1 MSKKVRLEHRLKTE
15 QAQKMVLTPALQ
27 QAVTLL
33 QLSTA
38 DLAQYLQEQLLNN
51 PVLEI
56 WESAETEGEP
66 AGFPEA
72 PESSRE
78 MEYWAEFAEEDLP
91 PRGEE
96 QQQVLS
102 VEDCP
107 GEGRDLHEELL
118 EQLRF
123 LDLAP
128 VEYHMAAFLIG
139 NLDDHGYLRYPLA
152 ELAPAAGVTEKELEA
167 ALELVQGL
175 DPPGIGCRSLQEC
188 LLLQLRRR
196 EGVPPLALEIVSR
209 HLDDLVRERYRSIAA
224 ATGATLEQVRQ
235 AVEVIRSLNPR
246 PGSLLGGGSV
256 TRYLVPDLIVKKVD
270 SDYQVLTND
279 AAVPLLTIN
288 PLYRELLRGEAQQ
301 DEQLKA
307 FLREKMESALWL
319 IRCLEQR
326 RLTLFRIAQEIVRIQ
341 RPFLE
346 KGLKELVPLTL
357 KDVARRV
364 KVHESTVSRAV
375 ANKYIQTPRG
385 LYHMKFFFSRGYGEP
400 GGKSYSAHSV
410 KLCLQELIKQE
421 DPQKPYS
428 DAQLARMLQA
438 RGMPLSRRTV
448 AKYRQEQNIPSSS
461 QRRGGWTP

>member
-167 ALELVQGL
+167 ALGWSGL
-175 DPPGIGCRSLQEC
+175 DRRDRLPQPAGVPAR
-188 LLLQLRRR
+188 QLRRR
-196 EGVPPLALEIVSR
+196 RASSLALEIVSR
-209 HLDDLVRERYRSIAA
+209 HLGRSGRERYRSIAA

-235 AVEVIRSLNPR
+235 AVEVR
-246 PGSLLGGGSV
+246 PHPG
-256 TRYLVPDLIVKKVD
+256 R
-270 SDYQVLTND
+270 
-279 AAVPLLTIN
+279 AA
-288 PLYRELLRGEAQQ
+288 LRAAEASP
-301 DEQLKA
+301 A
-307 FLREKMESALWL
+307 TWSP
-319 IRCLEQR
+319 
-326 RLTLFRIAQEIVRIQ
+326 T
-341 RPFLE
+341 
-346 KGLKELVPLTL
+346 
-357 KDVARRV
+357 
-364 KVHESTVSRAV
+364 
-375 ANKYIQTPRG
+375 
-385 LYHMKFFFSRGYGEP
+385 
-400 GGKSYSAHSV
+400 
-410 KLCLQELIKQE
+410 
-421 DPQKPYS
+421 
-428 DAQLARMLQA
+428 
-438 RGMPLSRRTV
+438 
-448 AKYRQEQNIPSSS
+448 
-461 QRRGGWTP
+461 